1 MLCVAATKVWFPP
14 SASGMG
20 VGIDVGIDVDANVD
34 VGIGIGIGIEAGT
47 GTDVRRYCASSF
59 RSSPV
64 TGLSVSSR
72 ASSADIHSL

>member
-1 MLCVAATKVWFPP
+1 MLCVAATKVRFPP

-34 VGIGIGIGIEAGT
+34 VGIGIGIEAGT